1 MKWMSQQFNA
11 TSCHF
16 SFCSVCN
23 LIILQTACF
32 DREAVQVKRAPSDVP
47 FSRLVNLTDSK
58 PTRQRFHPARSLLAW
73 VSSEGLS
80 LGRDLCAPA
89 KPFHLRYLTDPG
101 RNAPSGLDLAK
112 APEKKLLIGLKHLQV
127 VSEKWHSYSQ
137 CRV

>member
-1 MKWMSQQFNA
+1 MYHS
-11 TSCHF
+11 
-16 SFCSVCN
+16 N
-23 LIILQTACF
+23 LIILPTAYF

-58 PTRQRFHPARSLLAW
+58 PTRQRFHPARSLLAL

-89 KPFHLRYLTDPG
+89 KPFHGHLRYLTDPG
-101 RNAPSGLDLAK
+101 RNAPSGLDLLVAK